1 VRQTVKE
8 GLNLAQELAALPFRA
23 ARQLLRDTDMKQRP
37 LGEVVADSLR
47 IGEDLVRIPFKATAA
62 IMDEMAPGSPSLE
75 QRVAALERQL
85 APQEPQQPP
94 VPTDPDPNPAP
105 Q

>member
-1 VRQTVKE
+1 MRQTVKD

-23 ARQLLRDTDMKQRP
+23 ARQLLRETDINRRP

-47 IGEDLVRIPFKATAA
+47 IGEELARLPFKATAA
-62 IMDEMAPGSPSLE
+62 VMDEMAPSSPSLE
-75 QRVAALERQL
+75 QRVAALE
-85 APQEPQQPP
+85 QQRE
-94 VPTDPDPNPAP
+94 